1 MTKVFQPFLCGN
13 GITSMISN
21 MNPSPHL
28 FDETLFALKFTGVAS
43 QIVVSTEEQRN
54 KLQES
59 LKRLTQV
66 WMQSSQRW
74 SNFAHLNPHK
84 PSVSIIQTHQTIEE
98 EDDESDN
105 LCLDMTVEELE
116 KKVNEIS
123 RMDLSRADPQEMEIL
138 KTQIDFLIE
147 KLNQCE
153 NEKFEMEFHVRK
165 QVVSEFQKLINDMEE
180 MAETKD
186 KAKKKLEEM
195 MSERL
200 KNAEIIHKEER
211 MKYEERIKELEIEL
225 FKDKEDLCKEF
236 EQNKELS
243 EKLEILSNES
253 KSEINA
259 LKQILI
265 EKESEIN
272 SLKALIAEQNQMIV
286 PLDDKKIE
294 FCDRETSVSN
304 LLVTDSKQT
313 SFHVECV
320 DKGIN
325 TSFILQS
332 PQREDK
338 SSSIHIE
345 CADKGVDTSTLFNS
359 SKEDKSLP
367 FHIDCDDKGV
377 NTSLISNSHMKEDKS
392 VSTNLIVMNN
402 ISTSPLVVNS
412 TENLL
417 ENYILKQE
425 FESMKNSLEKQLKE
439 KEAMIAFNREIVE
452 QRDEELRKL
461 KEEKEK
467 LLSNTH
473 KEINFENLFKSS
485 KSLKPV
491 LSIASISST
500 HSLKS
505 EDTISI
511 TSAASLALKEKQNQ
525 KTAKYSSRKKNIN
538 LDNSSNKRYLFSVCE
553 NEDIERVSLFWI
565 ELKFY
570 VYIEFIFNRIVRHY
584 RNHQSI
590 PI

>member
-138 KTQIDFLIE
+138 KTQVDFLIE

-243 EKLEILSNES
+243 EKFEILSNET

-272 SLKALIAEQNQMIV
+272 SLKVLIAEQNQMID
-286 PLDDKKIE
+286 PLADKKIE

-313 SFHVECV
+313 SFHVECE

-325 TSFILQS
+325 TSFILKS
-332 PQREDK
+332 PKREDK
-338 SSSIHIE
+338 SFSIHIE

-359 SKEDKSLP
+359 PSKEDKSVL

-377 NTSLISNSHMKEDKS
+377 NTSLISNSHMKENKS
-392 VSTNLIVMNN
+392 VSTDLIVMNN
-402 ISTSPLVVNS
+402 ISTSPLVVNN
-412 TENLL
+412 TENSL

-491 LSIASISST
+491 LSIASSISST

-525 KTAKYSSRKKNIN
+525 KTTKYSARKKNIN

-553 NEDIERVSLFWI
+553 NEDMERVSLFWI
-565 ELKFY
+565 KLKLCLY
-570 VYIEFIFNRIVRHY
+570 LIDI
-584 RNHQSI
+584 
-590 PI
+590 